1 MMTGSLNWEAFI
13 TDATDD
19 ERALRRAA
27 FHALLSGEAVDQ
39 GHLASATGFAPDK
52 VGSLLGQL
60 TNRGLIVVE
69 PDSGHV
75 VGSCGLSSSPT
86 DHRLDIRG
94 RQLFTWCA
102 EDAVGIPAAL
112 REDARVLSH
121 CRHCGGSVTIDMAG
135 GDVARAEPP
144 QTCLWVTPLEVG
156 RSVVGFT

>member
-1 MMTGSLNWEAFI
+1 MTGSLNWEAFI

-39 GHLASATGFAPDK
+39 GHLASATGFALDK
-52 VGSLLGQL
+52 VGGLLGQL

-135 GDVARAEPP
+135 GDVAHAEPP
-144 QTCLWVTPLEVG
+144 ETCLWVTPLEVG